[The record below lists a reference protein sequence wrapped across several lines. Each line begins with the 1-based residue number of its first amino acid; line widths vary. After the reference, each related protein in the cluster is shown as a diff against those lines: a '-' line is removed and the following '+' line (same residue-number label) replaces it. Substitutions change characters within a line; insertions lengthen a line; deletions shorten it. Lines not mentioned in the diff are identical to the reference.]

1 MKKTIL
7 TVVTIMMAIVMSLTA
22 VLLVGCKD
30 DNQNNNNKK
39 PVTYYNNASDPLVF
53 STQDV
58 DGVFNPFF
66 STSGTDSNVVGMTQL
81 GMISNNKLGE
91 PVYGDGEACIVK
103 DLDIVHDDLSDTTT
117 YYMVLKNNVKFS
129 NGSPLTMK
137 DVLFNL
143 YVYLD
148 PQYTGSSTI
157 YSTDIVGL
165 KAYRTNQTS
174 EEEQENFKK
183 QFETEALAR
192 IDALIEVFDTL
203 KEDDDFINED
213 ADSFRTK
220 LDDYVKANPVDTYKY
235 IVEDYDKACEL
246 FQEELKK
253 DYSNSK
259 DTYEDIIFTDKNNNN
274 YKNLFTTDVEA
285 FLYNEGYY
293 SWNRKEAVTVGADA
307 LTCILDNDRN
317 VIKSWTEAR
326 AINTVFEDK
335 MPRVLDEIL
344 TYWATATELSTFITN
359 QNMEKYFASVADG
372 GIKSISGIKFAN
384 RLASVSVNGVD
395 YAIPAYADDGSVTA
409 GNEVLSITIN
419 KVDPKAI
426 WNFAFGVAPMYYY
439 SNQEQIAL
447 FDYEEHFGVEKGSQS
462 FMNNVVKDP
471 TKIGVPVGAGAYVA
485 SKATG
490 GTENVA
496 SGDFLDSN
504 IIYFEANPHF
514 LMGEPLIK
522 KIRFQIV
529 STTQVMNALDNGEID
544 FAEPNAKPDTI
555 NELKGKKGIGHK
567 SIKTSGYGYIGIN
580 AGKVPS
586 LKVRQAIMHSINT
599 LLCVEYYETT
609 ATAIHRSMSTASWAY
624 PEGCTSYY
632 PYIGG
637 KVPADL
643 TVVNPDYADYV
654 TELGKKAGDYLSE
667 AEQIA
672 FIEKLL
678 DDAGYKL
685 NSNGVYQQGSNV
697 CKYTFTIAGQETDHP
712 AYQALFLAGEFLN
725 KIGFEIN
732 TTPDSQALRKLSS
745 GDLTVWA
752 AAWGS
757 TIDPDMYQV
766 YHKDSTATSV
776 LNWGYKQ
783 ILANIGGK
791 YDTEYALVEELS
803 DLIDKGR
810 ETNDKDSRAS
820 IYSQALDIVMQLAI
834 ELPTYQRDDL
844 FAYNILKIDET
855 TFTPESELSPFKGLT
870 SDIHTL
876 SLVVERQLTAARLSF
891 RLYCHS
897 QAKGNEVEESNQK
910 CQPERSETKS

>member
-1 MKKTIL
+1 
-7 TVVTIMMAIVMSLTA
+7 MSLTA
-22 VLLVGCKD
+22 VLLVGCQD
-30 DNQNNNNKK
+30 DKTPDDDNKK
-39 PVTYYNNASDPLVF
+39 PTKYYDNSSDPLVF

-66 STSGTDSNVVGMTQL
+66 STSAMDSNVVGMTQL
-81 GMISNNKLGE
+81 GMISNNKEGE
-91 PVYGDGEACIVK
+91 PVYGDDEACIVK
-103 DLDIVHDDLSDTTT
+103 DMDTVYDKLSDTTT

-203 KEDDDFINED
+203 KEDDDFISDD
-213 ADSFRTK
+213 AASFRAK
-220 LDDYVKANPVDTYKY
+220 LVDYANANTVETYKY

-259 DTYEDIIFTDKNNNN
+259 DTYEDIIFNDKDNNPH
-274 YKNLFTTDVEA
+274 KNLFTTDVEA

-293 SWNRKEAVTVGADA
+293 SWDKKTAE
-307 LTCILDNDRN
+307 LTCTLENDRN
-317 VIKSWTEAR
+317 KIKDWTEEE
-326 AINTVFEDK
+326 AIDLVYEDK
-335 MPRVLDEIL
+335 MPAKLDEIL

-372 GIKSISGIKFAN
+372 GIQSISGIKFAN
-384 RLASVSVNGVD
+384 RLAPVSVKGVD
-395 YAIPAYADDGSVTA
+395 YAIPTYAEDGSVTS

-419 KVDPKAI
+419 KVDPKAK

-439 SNQEQIAL
+439 SNEEQIKL
-447 FDYEEHFGVEKGSQS
+447 FDYENHFGVEKGSQN

-471 TKIGVPVGAGAYVA
+471 AKIGVPVGAGAYVA
-485 SKATG
+485 SKASG
-490 GTENVA
+490 GTEGVK
-496 SGDFLDSN
+496 SGDFLNSN

-522 KIRFQIV
+522 KIRFQVV
-529 STTQVMNALDNGEID
+529 SSTQVLNALYNGEID
-544 FAEPNAKPDTI
+544 YAEPNAKPETI
-555 NELKGKKGIGHK
+555 SELEAKEGIGNK

-586 LKVRQAIMHSINT
+586 IKVRQAIMHAIDTS
-599 LLCVEYYETT
+599 LCVDYYKTT

-624 PEGCTSYY
+624 PHGCTSYY

-637 KVPADL
+637 AVPEDL
-643 TVVNPDYADYV
+643 TVVNPDYAIYV

-667 AEQIA
+667 QEQTA

-678 DDAGYKL
+678 DDAGYKK
-685 NSNGVYQQGSNV
+685 NSNGVYAQGSNV

-712 AYQALFLAGEFLN
+712 AYKALFLAGEFLN

-732 TTPDSQALRKLSS
+732 TTPDSQALRKLST

-776 LNWGYKQ
+776 LNWGYRQ

-791 YDTEYALVEELS
+791 YDVEYALVQELS
-803 DLIDKGR
+803 DLVDKGR
-810 ETNDKDSRAS
+810 ETEDQDSRAA
-820 IYSQALDIVMQLAI
+820 IYSKALDVVMQLAI

-855 TFTPESELSPFKGLT
+855 TFTPENELSPFKGLT
-870 SDIHTL
+870 SDIHKL
-876 SLVVERQLTAARLSF
+876 SLIVER
-891 RLYCHS
+891 
-897 QAKGNEVEESNQK
+897 
-910 CQPERSETKS
+910 